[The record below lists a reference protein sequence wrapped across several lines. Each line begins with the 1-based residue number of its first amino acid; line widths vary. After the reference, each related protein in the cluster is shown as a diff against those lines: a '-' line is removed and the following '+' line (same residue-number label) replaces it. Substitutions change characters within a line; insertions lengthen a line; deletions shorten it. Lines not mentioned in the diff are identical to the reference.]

1 MENLMLD
8 ALEKVL
14 KDAYDSN
21 QDTLEGHIGFDEMVQ
36 SLENDV
42 KDSDD
47 KVFTLRIKEGLFKR
61 FDNAIKFDN
70 TTKSKVIRALIEYYV
85 IQTEQEMARNEDRIS
100 KILMLDEMEQMQEV
114 MKLSDDEK
122 LQYLKLKQKRLEDLE
137 KEKRINRS

>member
-1 MENLMLD
+1 MLD